1 MEEGILSD
9 WANGEWSYNS
19 TVMDEL
25 TPVKQLVFEARH
37 TNGGLKKIT
46 AGKLLESIINN
57 TKHLQ
62 QSDFKAF
69 LYSVVRF
76 STCSLFKVMPADKEY
91 SRPNT
96 ISLLS
101 TEFKML

>member
-1 MEEGILSD
+1 
-9 WANGEWSYNS
+9 
-19 TVMDEL
+19 MDEL

-37 TNGGLKKIT
+37 TNGNLKKIT

-69 LYSVVRF
+69 LYSVVRLKT
-76 STCSLFKVMPADKEY
+76 SSLFKVIPADKEY

-101 TEFKML
+101 TEIKML